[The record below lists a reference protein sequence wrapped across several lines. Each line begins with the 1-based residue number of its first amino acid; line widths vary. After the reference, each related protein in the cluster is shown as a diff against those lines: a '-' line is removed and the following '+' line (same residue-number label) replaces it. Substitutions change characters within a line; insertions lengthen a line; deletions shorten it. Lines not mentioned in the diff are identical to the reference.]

1 MKKRLSKIGDLW
13 IFKFISGSCIRWEGE
28 KSIFLLPI
36 LKFELRGVAKKILY
50 RLFQLVRRVGAN
62 GVFGGLI
69 MIQESPLSLLLASLP
84 NSIFTDIRLE
94 LDHNGSTLRIE
105 IGKNP
110 RGRLSHLLIFSTI
123 D

>member
-13 IFKFISGSCIRWEGE
+13 IFKFISGSCSQWEGE

-50 RLFQLVRRVGAN
+50 RLFQLVRRVGAS
-62 GVFGGLI
+62 GVLRGLI
-69 MIQESPLSLLLASLP
+69 MIQESLLSLLLASLP
-84 NSIFTDIRLE
+84 NSMFTDIRLE
-94 LDHNGSTLRIE
+94 LDRNGSTLKIE

-110 RGRLSHLLIFSTI
+110 KGRLSHLFIFSAT